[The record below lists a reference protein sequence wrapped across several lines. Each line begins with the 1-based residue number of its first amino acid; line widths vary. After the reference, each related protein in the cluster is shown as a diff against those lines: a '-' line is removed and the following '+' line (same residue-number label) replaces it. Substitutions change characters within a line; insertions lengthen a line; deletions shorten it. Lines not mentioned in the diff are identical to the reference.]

1 MFSEWFSIVSIAQG
15 TLKDIL
21 WLFWLSRSAPG
32 ELFFYSQRH
41 WAVGCLGVSSELR
54 QREFGWQYCSAPFW
68 NSCFPLI
75 FWGMGCLCGLNLLQL
90 FLPVLRA
97 CTARLYSLK
106 DLQQERCMWKLYS
119 TPLFISIF

>member
-1 MFSEWFSIVSIAQG
+1 M
-15 TLKDIL
+15 
-21 WLFWLSRSAPG
+21 
-32 ELFFYSQRH
+32 
-41 WAVGCLGVSSELR
+41 GCLGVSSELR

-97 CTARLYSLK
+97 CTARLYREGAQDGEADALSLK
-106 DLQQERCMWKLYS
+106 PSPPDWELLYGLGQDVPLQISFFIYERDDTFCLYDY
-119 TPLFISIF
+119 